1 MNLRVAPVELRDLNA
16 FVALHHRHH
25 KPVQGHRFSLG
36 CYRNS
41 VLVGACSVG
50 RPVARMTDARAV
62 VEVTRLVT
70 DGTRN
75 ACSIP
80 YAAAARAAREMGYQR
95 IQTFILASE
104 PGVTLRAAG
113 WQCDGR
119 SAGGTWNRPSRDGRR
134 DDQPLEAKTRWSKS
148 LNPPL
153 PERQAPDA
161 AALAMSLL

>member
-1 MNLRVAPVELRDLNA
+1 MIRVAPVELRDLNA
-16 FVALHHRHH
+16 FVATHHRHH
-25 KPVQGHRFSLG
+25 KAVQGHRFSLG
-36 CYRNS
+36 AFKGGRM
-41 VLVGACSVG
+41 VGACSVG
-50 RPVARMTDARAV
+50 RPVARMTDASTV

-70 DGTRN
+70 DGTKN
-75 ACSIP
+75 ACSAL

-113 WQCDGR
+113 WTLDGP

-134 DDQPLEAKTRWSKS
+134 EDQPLEPKTRWSKT

-153 PERQAPDA
+153 PKGCD
-161 AALAMSLL
+161 LL